1 MGKRSPR
8 AVYSFF
14 SSHHVNS
21 DIFFQFFRRERHFA
35 DFFDLARETARLL
48 KTCPFF
54 FAIFIANFCQR
65 KNWKNNEKSF
75 RLIRTKNMSLVSPD
89 KFQHILRVQNT
100 NIDGKS
106 LIFSSNFRRENID
119 RSRIFSEA
127 NTATLLSAIVS
138 LLYLYWNHIFAWF
151 HFRKTPSRLTI

>member
-1 MGKRSPR
+1 MSSLNGKTLSPR
-8 AVYSFF
+8 SLLIFF

-106 LIFSSNFRRENID
+106 LIFSSDFRRENILID
-119 RSRIFSEA
+119 QEFSQKL
-127 NTATLLSAIVS
+127 TQ
-138 LLYLYWNHIFAWF
+138 LLY
-151 HFRKTPSRLTI
+151 SRP